1 MFIIHNLKLND
12 KSWNKMIIIL
22 NFILVRSTVYITI
35 SFILMGLAR
44 LCHTQKKIKTKS
56 TSYRKL
62 GEAEK
67 SKQRQAQT
75 EIVQP
80 GNNDPLLNS
89 QNESENTFK
98 SCQFELVLD
107 RINISLVLSEI
118 WQQYRTTLS
127 VIKPPI
133 LSFLWSTKKQHL
145 QKNYISNEFEFWIYT
160 NSNWYL

>member
-1 MFIIHNLKLND
+1 MNTKKLN
-12 KSWNKMIIIL
+12 
-22 NFILVRSTVYITI
+22 
-35 SFILMGLAR
+35 
-44 LCHTQKKIKTKS
+44 QKIKTKS

-89 QNESENTFK
+89 QNESQNTFK

-118 WQQYRTTLS
+118 
-127 VIKPPI
+127 
-133 LSFLWSTKKQHL
+133 
-145 QKNYISNEFEFWIYT
+145 
-160 NSNWYL
+160 